1 MPTLQ
6 LKVSP
11 LQNPAHYRAL
21 ASALTRLSTLHLG
34 KRAEVTAVMI
44 DDVPAAR
51 WHIGG
56 SDVAGPT
63 AFLEISITA
72 GTNTADDKAA
82 FIAAAFAELERQLGA
97 GRPLTP
103 ASYVIVRELPAT
115 DWGYGGQTQAA
126 RRQAALSTPLEMAA
140 TGQRSDVMAA

>member
-11 LQNPAHYRAL
+11 LQNPSRYRAL
-21 ASALTRLSTLHLG
+21 ASALTRITAEQLG
-34 KRAEVTAVMI
+34 KREEVTAVMI
-44 DDVPAAR
+44 DDIPAAR

-56 SDVAGPT
+56 TDVQAPT

-72 GTNTADDKAA
+72 GTNTATEKAA
-82 FIAAAFAELERQLGA
+82 FIAAAYAELQRQLSGGQGLA
-97 GRPLTP
+97 L
-103 ASYVIVRELPAT
+103 ASYVIVREVAAT

-126 RRQAALSTPLEMAA
+126 RRRAVEAAPVL
-140 TGQRSDVMAA
+140 

>member
-11 LQNPAHYRAL
+11 LQNPATYRAL
-21 ASALTRLSTLHLG
+21 ASALTRLTAQLLG
-34 KRAEVTAVMI
+34 KRPEVTAVMI
-44 DDVPAAR
+44 DDLPAAR

-72 GTNTADDKAA
+72 GTNTAQEKAT
-82 FIAAAFAELERQLGA
+82 FIAAAFAELQRQLGQDQA
-97 GRPLTP
+97 LAP

-126 RRQAALSTPLEMAA
+126 RKAAKASGASDEALSI
-140 TGQRSDVMAA
+140 Q

>member
-11 LQNPAHYRAL
+11 MQNPSSCRAL
-21 ASALTRLSTLHLG
+21 AGALTRLTALHLG
-34 KRAEVTAVMI
+34 KRPDVTAVMI

-56 SDVAGPT
+56 GEVRGPT

-72 GTNTADDKAA
+72 GTNTAQQKAA
-82 FIAAAFAELERQLGA
+82 FIAAAFAELQDQLGA
-97 GRPLTP
+97 GQPLAD

-126 RRQAALSTPLEMAA
+126 RKLARA
-140 TGQRSDVMAA
+140 

>member
-6 LKVSP
+6 LKISP
-11 LQNPAHYRAL
+11 LQNPSTYRSL
-21 ASALTRLSTLHLG
+21 ADALTGLTALHLR
-34 KRAEVTAVMI
+34 KRPEVTAVMI

-56 SDVAGPT
+56 RDVRGPT

-72 GTNTADDKAA
+72 GTNTAQEKAA
-82 FIAAAFAELERQLGA
+82 FIAAAFEALQNQLG
-97 GRPLTP
+97 GGQPLAP

-126 RRQAALSTPLEMAA
+126 RKLARIGT
-140 TGQRSDVMAA
+140 D

>member
-11 LQNPAHYRAL
+11 LQNPSHYRAL
-21 ASALTRLSTLHLG
+21 AGALTRLTALHLG
-34 KRAEVTAVMI
+34 KRPEVTAVMI
-44 DDVPAAR
+44 DDLPAAR
-51 WHIGG
+51 WHVGG

-63 AFLEISITA
+63 AFLEISITQ
-72 GTNTADDKAA
+72 GSNTAQEKAA
-82 FIAAAFAELERQLGA
+82 FIAAAFAELQTQLGA
-97 GRPLTP
+97 GQPLEP

-126 RRQAALSTPLEMAA
+126 RKLARVP
-140 TGQRSDVMAA
+140 GN

>member
-6 LKVSP
+6 LKISP
-11 LQNPAHYRAL
+11 LQNPSSYRAL
-21 ASALTRLSTLHLG
+21 ASALTDLTALHLG
-34 KRAEVTAVMI
+34 KRPEVTAVMI

-56 SDVAGPT
+56 HDVPGPT

-72 GTNTADDKAA
+72 GTNTAQEKAA
-82 FIAAAFAELERQLGA
+82 FIGAAFAELQRQLGRGQSLA
-97 GRPLTP
+97 P

-115 DWGYGGQTQAA
+115 DWGYGGVTQAA
-126 RRQAALSTPLEMAA
+126 RKRVPD
-140 TGQRSDVMAA
+140 TGP